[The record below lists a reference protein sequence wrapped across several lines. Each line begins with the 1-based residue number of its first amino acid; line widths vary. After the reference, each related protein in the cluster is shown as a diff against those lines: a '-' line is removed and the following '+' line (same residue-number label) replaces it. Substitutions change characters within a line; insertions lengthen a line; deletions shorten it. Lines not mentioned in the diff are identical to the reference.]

1 MNKGAN
7 QKIYKGANQKIYK
20 GANQKIYKGAYQKIY
35 KGANQ
40 KVRVHRRA
48 LIGFIMTRLL
58 ISPSSIL
65 VTSLVWGEI

>member
-1 MNKGAN
+1 MYKGAN
-7 QKIYKGANQKIYK
+7 QKNYKGANQKIYK
-20 GANQKIYKGAYQKIY
+20 GANQKKY

-40 KVRVHRRA
+40 NVRVHRRA

-58 ISPSSIL
+58 FSPCSIL